1 MILKNE
7 NDFEKLKWI
16 WKTKMISKN
25 ENEFEKWKWTWKMKM
40 NLNIHTI
47 SGVRYDTTLL
57 YPQLSPDA
65 IATPRQPTSH
75 WWLCRWFQPA
85 RPSAILSALAGRC
98 WPPLPP
104 QRQPLKSLSTAG
116 RVLPYTKI
124 DYTIQREKF
133 HVPIRLL
140 LFEAG
145 HEKKSFSVETDMGNM
160 TIWILFFGLHRHV
173 RCLHDGRKDRR
184 CANFWCSIRRCS
196 WDRAILP
203 MNSSLEWPNFI

>member
-1 MILKNE
+1 MNLKNE
-7 NDFEKLKWI
+7 NEL
-16 WKTKMISKN
+16 
-25 ENEFEKWKWTWKMKM
+25 EKWKWTWKMKM

-133 HVPIRLL
+133 HVPAVNDTQPTQQRWRRNGRMGGFHLRKVPVTPRYDVL
-140 LFEAG
+140 AKFS
-145 HEKKSFSVETDMGNM
+145 SF
-160 TIWILFFGLHRHV
+160 H
-173 RCLHDGRKDRR
+173 
-184 CANFWCSIRRCS
+184 
-196 WDRAILP
+196 
-203 MNSSLEWPNFI
+203 

>member
-1 MILKNE
+1 MFWINDFINWKWFWKMKMILK
-7 NDFEKLKWI
+7 
-16 WKTKMISKN
+16 
-25 ENEFEKWKWTWKMKM
+25 KWKRIWKMKM
-40 NLNIHTI
+40 NLNICTFL
-47 SGVRYDTTLL
+47 GVRYDTTLL

-85 RPSAILSALAGRC
+85 RPSAMLSALAGRC
-98 WPPLPP
+98 WSPLPP
-104 QRQPLKSLSTAG
+104 QRPPLKSLSTAG
-116 RVLPYTKI
+116 RVFYTKI

-140 LFEAG
+140 LSKTG
-145 HEKKSFSVETDMGNM
+145 HEKKSFYVETDQSNM
-160 TIWILFFGLHRHV
+160 TIWILFFGLHGRHV
-173 RCLHDGRKDRR
+173 RCLRDGRNDWR

-203 MNSSLEWPNFI
+203 MSSSLEMAQLYINAVE

>member
-104 QRQPLKSLSTAG
+104 QRPPLKSLSTAG
-116 RVLPYTKI
+116 RVFYTKI

-145 HEKKSFSVETDMGNM
+145 HEKKAFLLKRTWA
-160 TIWILFFGLHRHV
+160 TWPFG
-173 RCLHDGRKDRR
+173 
-184 CANFWCSIRRCS
+184 S
-196 WDRAILP
+196 
-203 MNSSLEWPNFI
+203 SSLASTAMSAASMMVEKIDVAPIFGVQSVAAAETEPSFQWALPWKWPNCI

>member
-1 MILKNE
+1 MFWNWFHKLKMILKNE

-85 RPSAILSALAGRC
+85 RPSAIMSALAGRC

-104 QRQPLKSLSTAG
+104 QRPPLKSLSTAG

-133 HVPIRLL
+133 HVPAVNDTQPTQQRWRRNGRMGGFHLRKVPVTPRYDVL
-140 LFEAG
+140 AKFS
-145 HEKKSFSVETDMGNM
+145 SF
-160 TIWILFFGLHRHV
+160 H
-173 RCLHDGRKDRR
+173 
-184 CANFWCSIRRCS
+184 
-196 WDRAILP
+196 
-203 MNSSLEWPNFI
+203 